1 MARLGAT
8 VWTGDINPSWDDL
21 RSTPSM
27 ILNWGLA
34 GAPYVACDIGG
45 FTSQS
50 NGPLLTRWMQA
61 GAFFPTMRVHST
73 HDATPHFPFL
83 WDEPYASLMRVALN
97 MRYQLL
103 PYHYSLAHRL
113 YATGQLWMRTLAAA
127 YPNDTAVA
135 ELTNEWLDGE
145 LLVAPI
151 LSEDNTYSTYLPA
164 GTWFRLN
171 STTSHAGPT
180 TLTGTASMSDVPVF
194 APAGAIVPFAPVVQY
209 TDALPG
215 GALEVHVYA
224 GAAGSFTLVEDDGE
238 STAYTTAGHTRST
251 SFAWNDATRTLSW
264 TVAGSAASVKNGF
277 THLRLTLF
285 AAGGVSTSSVAEI
298 GTGGHVSPAA

>member
-1 MARLGAT
+1 
-8 VWTGDINPSWDDL
+8 
-21 RSTPSM
+21 
-27 ILNWGLA
+27 
-34 GAPYVACDIGG
+34 
-45 FTSQS
+45 
-50 NGPLLTRWMQA
+50 
-61 GAFFPTMRVHST
+61 MRVHST

-171 STTSHAGPT
+171 SVRDKRRAATVMRHIVRSVRLCCALSAVPPSRRPAVCRARPLLWLAHWRRCVD
-180 TLTGTASMSDVPVF
+180 LTVPRRRRT
-194 APAGAIVPFAPVVQY
+194 PVP
-209 TDALPG
+209 
-215 GALEVHVYA
+215 
-224 GAAGSFTLVEDDGE
+224 
-238 STAYTTAGHTRST
+238 R
-251 SFAWNDATRTLSW
+251 R
-264 TVAGSAASVKNGF
+264 
-277 THLRLTLF
+277 
-285 AAGGVSTSSVAEI
+285 
-298 GTGGHVSPAA
+298 